1 MTNNYEMNCFIIEIP
16 FLTNEVK
23 DQTTWLLHQ
32 KSPLN
37 YCFHIHQL
45 TFVESKVLKTLR
57 CEFGGRLGAPVI
69 CLLVTLGYD
78 HKIDDFSFL
87 RLQCIHILLALI
99 QVVLAFH

>member
-1 MTNNYEMNCFIIEIP
+1 MDCFIIEIP
-16 FLTNEVK
+16 FLINQVK

-57 CEFGGRLGAPVI
+57 YEFGGWLGAPVL
-69 CLLVTLGYD
+69 CLLVTLSYD
-78 HKIDDFSFL
+78 HKIDDFSYL
-87 RLQCIHILLALI
+87 TLQCLHIFLALI
-99 QVVLAFH
+99 QVVPVFH

>member
-1 MTNNYEMNCFIIEIP
+1 MDCFIIEIP
-16 FLTNEVK
+16 FLINQVK

-57 CEFGGRLGAPVI
+57 YEFEGRLGAPVL
-69 CLLVTLGYD
+69 CLLVTLSYD
-78 HKIDDFSFL
+78 PKIDDFSYL
-87 RLQCIHILLALI
+87 TLQCLHILLALI